1 MKVIYSWEDWKIF
14 AEIAIRSFFV
24 GIVRP
29 LWLIVVGL
37 ISLCHYIGC
46 VIGAFAKR
54 EFVAAM
60 IIMTV
65 LVVVA
70 VAWLATFVNERS
82 KRVEAEMQRDS
93 IAYILQKKMQLYE
106 PTKDYCI
113 LNGDTLRIW

>member
-14 AEIAIRSFFV
+14 AEIAIRSFLV

-29 LWLIVVGL
+29 FWLIVVGL

-54 EFVAAM
+54 EF
-60 IIMTV
+60 
-65 LVVVA
+65 VA

-113 LNGDTLRIW
+113 LNGDTIRIW